1 MDRHDVMIVSL
12 REEPSQRVLNAKRME
27 RCVTILIR
35 MGIIIWMNL
44 LKLYSANE
52 VEFSNMVHLVIVDF
66 GIMGI
71 SAIEYLGEILGFM
84 MVWIEI

>member
-66 GIMGI
+66 GIIGI

>member
-1 MDRHDVMIVSL
+1 
-12 REEPSQRVLNAKRME
+12 
-27 RCVTILIR
+27 
-35 MGIIIWMNL
+35 MNL

-52 VEFSNMVHLVIVDF
+52 VEFSNMVHLVIIDF

>member
-35 MGIIIWMNL
+35 MGIII
-44 LKLYSANE
+44 
-52 VEFSNMVHLVIVDF
+52 
-66 GIMGI
+66 
-71 SAIEYLGEILGFM
+71 
-84 MVWIEI
+84 

>member
-1 MDRHDVMIVSL
+1 MDKHDVMIVSL
-12 REEPSQRVLNAKRME
+12 HKEPSQRVPNAKRME

-52 VEFSNMVHLVIVDF
+52 VEFSNMVHLVIIDF

-71 SAIEYLGEILGFM
+71 SAIECLGEILGFM

>member
-52 VEFSNMVHLVIVDF
+52 VEFSNMVHLVIIDF

>member
-12 REEPSQRVLNAKRME
+12 LEEPSQRVPNAKRME
-27 RCVTILIR
+27 RCVIILIR